1 MLLNIP
7 KAAPAARII
16 QPQMKGGGTEAH
28 GYQGPIETVGAAFLA
43 QPGGGRAER
52 ACLLN

>member
-28 GYQGPIETVGAAFLA
+28 GYQGWSRNR
-43 QPGGGRAER
+43 GGN
-52 ACLLN
+52 LLGPAWRRES